1 MEVYEEVGG
10 NAFDACNASD
20 ALDATTTRE
29 ENLNQPAQIE
39 GVEAEGNQ
47 LVSLKALK
55 ATSGNAE
62 KRLRKRQ
69 EMHSTI
75 GHSTLNSKY
84 NGKSWALETIKR
96 VEISKKKKKRR

>member
-10 NAFDACNASD
+10 NAFNACSAFD

-55 ATSGNAE
+55 TTSGNAG
-62 KRLRKRQ
+62 KWLRTRQ
-69 EMHSTI
+69 ETRSTI
-75 GHSTLNSKY
+75 NL
-84 NGKSWALETIKR
+84 GKTVRAVSRQRATQERLVEKERIKAW
-96 VEISKKKKKRR
+96 K